1 MTMDAFAEGK
11 QAAAKD
17 IPTDG
22 NPYEDGSSEHAQ
34 WAEGHESVA
43 GAVEASQGEG
53 T

>member
-1 MTMDAFAEGK
+1 MSNAVAEGK

-17 IPTDG
+17 IPADA
-22 NPYEDGSSEHAQ
+22 NPYKSGSPEHEQ

-43 GAVEASQGEG
+43 SAEEASQGEG